1 MIESRHTHTGK
12 YHQKT
17 AVFSL
22 IVLRGIFKANVK
34 KDLVISPC
42 DISQYLLAVL
52 FLYIVK
58 IQHYYLQVTVT
69 SARNCSVLSQ
79 LWGCYGSV
87 FNHASMCGSIYC
99 ISMCGRL
106 GGRAAHTLIT
116 RSGIRSSAPPQCT
129 CGNALGQH
137 DEPKK
142 LPLIH
147 PSMCVCV
154 CVCVC
159 VYVILIFF

>member
-1 MIESRHTHTGK
+1 
-12 YHQKT
+12 
-17 AVFSL
+17 
-22 IVLRGIFKANVK
+22 
-34 KDLVISPC
+34 
-42 DISQYLLAVL
+42 
-52 FLYIVK
+52 
-58 IQHYYLQVTVT
+58 
-69 SARNCSVLSQ
+69 
-79 LWGCYGSV
+79 
-87 FNHASMCGSIYC
+87 
-99 ISMCGRL
+99 MCGRL

-147 PSMCVCV
+147 PSMCACVCV

-159 VYVILIFF
+159 DLNIFLKKARIMPCSVKCFECSLRPEKAL